1 MLKLLGVFAAVFL
14 AELGDKTQL
23 AVLVFAAGGDLSRVG
38 VFLAASAALVV
49 STGLAVLVGGVA
61 GDLLNTLPLKLIA
74 GIAFIA
80 IGALYVV
87 EHFRAAAAS

>member
-38 VFLAASAALVV
+38 VFFAASAALVV